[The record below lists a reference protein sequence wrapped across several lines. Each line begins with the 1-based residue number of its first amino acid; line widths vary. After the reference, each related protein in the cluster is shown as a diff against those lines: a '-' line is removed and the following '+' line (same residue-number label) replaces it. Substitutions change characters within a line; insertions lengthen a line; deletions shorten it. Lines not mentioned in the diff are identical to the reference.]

1 MDAIFFSDFPN
12 LIIMTYLGTGMY
24 SVICTLIKVEVINLT
39 FKWAIIYYFMHYA
52 NIQLTN
58 NILKTSDADWGFYY
72 SLFQF
77 CAISQNVPNNLVTI
91 Q

>member
-1 MDAIFFSDFPN
+1 
-12 LIIMTYLGTGMY
+12 
-24 SVICTLIKVEVINLT
+24 
-39 FKWAIIYYFMHYA
+39 MHYA